1 MQFQNYPFFYLMFLS
16 AIISGIISFITWN
29 RRDVRGSGTFS
40 FYMFLIA
47 WWLFFY
53 ALEVTALDPSLHILY
68 LKLEYLAI
76 PWIPAFVILFAL
88 KFGGFDRHITWKT
101 RLLIFFIPVISFLS
115 YFTNEYH
122 HWYYQAVNAL
132 TIDGLTII
140 SITPGFMYDVLS
152 AYIFLSIL
160 FCLLIFI
167 YILYYSPR
175 VFFIQSFLFICVIT
189 SLLAGYAYYHLMPR
203 LYPDFDITPIVLA
216 FAGIIV
222 LLEIFHYQFFDLVH
236 FPHRKIF
243 EHLHDGIIVL
253 DPSHRI
259 LAINHAAVAILHLEN
274 ASPIG
279 ENFNR
284 ITTFLSESAPS
295 LTGPNPVHTTIQ
307 HQFEK
312 NSYFYAIDMYPV
324 FDSIKRLECRLIV
337 MRDVSEIIQ
346 SKNAL
351 REAGKK
357 LGLLT
362 SITRHDILNQ
372 IMIISFYIDDIAK
385 TSGDQ
390 PHSVIPIERVK
401 EATSM
406 IKQLINFTSVYQDL
420 GVAEPGWYK
429 VSDVM
434 QKAWVTRNVPSSVS
448 CHIDANLVIYAD
460 MLIEKVFYNLIDNS
474 LRHGRDITTI
484 TLISRITDQSA
495 LIIYEDDGGGIVSEE
510 KEKIFARGFGKNTG
524 YGLFLVGEI
533 LGITSITIKET
544 GAPGTGVR
552 FEITVPHGGFMIPP
566 EINID

>member
-47 WWLFFY
+47 WWSFFY
-53 ALEVTALDPSLHILY
+53 GLEVTAIDPSLHVLY
-68 LKLEYLAI
+68 LKIEYLAI

-88 KFGGFDRHITWKT
+88 KFGGFDRLITWKT

-115 YFTNEYH
+115 YFTNEFH
-122 HWYYQAVNAL
+122 HGYYQAVETL

-167 YILYYSPR
+167 YILNNSPR

-222 LLEIFHYQFFDLVH
+222 LLEIFQYQFFDLVH

-253 DPSHRI
+253 DSSNRI
-259 LAINHAAVAILHLEN
+259 LEINNAAIAILHLEKT
-274 ASPIG
+274 SPIG

-284 ITTFLSESAPS
+284 ITTFLSESDTS
-295 LTGPNPVHTTIQ
+295 LTGPDPVHTTIQ
-307 HQFEK
+307 HQHERRSF
-312 NSYFYAIDMYPV
+312 FYAIDMYPV

-337 MRDVSEIIQ
+337 MRDISEIIQ

-385 TSGDQ
+385 TSGNH
-390 PHSVIPIERVK
+390 PHSVISVERVR
-401 EATSM
+401 EATAM
-406 IKQLINFTSVYQDL
+406 IRQLINFTSVYQDL
-420 GVAEPGWYK
+420 GIAEPGWFK

-434 QKAWVTRNVPSSVS
+434 QKAWKTRNVPSSVS
-448 CHIDANLVIYAD
+448 CKVDANLVIYAD
-460 MLIEKVFYNLIDNS
+460 MLIEKVFFNLIDNS
-474 LRHGRDITTI
+474 LRHGIDITRI
-484 TLISRITDQSA
+484 TLTSRIADQTA
-495 LIIYEDDGGGIVSEE
+495 IIIYEDDGGGITTED
-510 KEKIFARGFGKNTG
+510 KKKIFSRGFGKNTG
-524 YGLFLVGEI
+524 YGLFLVREI
-533 LGITSITIKET
+533 LGITSITIQET
-544 GAPGTGVR
+544 GTPGTGVR
-552 FEITVPHGGFMIPP
+552 FEMIIPHGGFMVPI
-566 EINID
+566 ER